1 MAIWK
6 RALLLLLC
14 VVLAVSLVA
23 CGGEEE
29 GKDKDNEKE
38 ESSKEESLN
47 PGDENCEHEFS
58 QWQVERT
65 RTCEKDGKK
74 SRECTLCG
82 KEETMV
88 WVATGHEFYGQG
100 KCSVCGKR
108 ESSCKHKKAETVVID
123 EPTCEEG
130 GEKRSICKSCKSVL
144 NSEYLSSLG
153 HEWVEHEGQ
162 EPTCTEIGWYS
173 YSDCSRCGYT
183 SYEER
188 AALGHNF
195 FAGVCET
202 CQQSD
207 GETGSVT
214 VEPIKKNE
222 YTAASGE
229 ANLLTAPGATIDV
242 HAVTLTQSVQKAEYT
257 LENVQAG
264 VYRIWITE
272 LYSGNVMSIYVK
284 NHLGEE
290 VGSNW
295 YCPNNEGLTVTLA
308 EGETYTIEV
317 SIYQGNG
324 ATFYLNVGHQT
335 PVADLSGYTNW
346 SGSFEFVDQTIAFT
360 YTPEISGIHAL
371 TVSNMLSGTYARL
384 YVYNH
389 LGETLMDSSYL
400 TNGNSVWGEL
410 EAGKTYYVCL
420 AYQSKLSTVDL
431 AIGAPKASVDVSEYN
446 VIKDSISFHRQVN
459 TYTFVATHS
468 TYTFLCKGVKD
479 DYTDMTLSVLNRL
492 EESVCYTDYFSND
505 DRMVVDNLVVGETY
519 TLCIGYSDD
528 VTPYE
533 VHVFTEKPATEV
545 SGKVNVTDSIEYYDQ
560 VNTYVWTATADC
572 DLQVYSMGMEN
583 GAVNIYIYDAT
594 GTNLLDAES
603 YCYKGDGVYVS
614 GVTAGETYV
623 VRVEYCNGFSR
634 YSVAFQY

>member
-6 RALLLLLC
+6 KALLFFLC
-14 VVLAVSLVA
+14 AVMALSLVA
-23 CGGEEE
+23 CGGEESAE
-29 GKDKDNEKE
+29 SKDDKE
-38 ESSKEESLN
+38 EASKEESLN
-47 PGDENCEHEFS
+47 PGDENCEHAWEE
-58 QWQVERT
+58 WRVERT

-88 WVATGHEFYGQG
+88 WVAAGHEFYGNG
-100 KCSVCGKR
+100 SCGVCGKR
-108 ESSCKHKKAETVVID
+108 EPNCKHKKSETVIIN
-123 EPTCEEG
+123 EPTCEAN

-144 NSEYLSSLG
+144 NSEYLPSLG
-153 HEWVEHEGQ
+153 HEWVEHVAQ
-162 EPTCTEIGWYS
+162 DPTCTEIGWYA
-173 YSDCSRCGYT
+173 YSVCGRCNYST
-183 SYEER
+183 YEER
-188 AALGHNF
+188 AAYGHNYF
-195 FAGVCET
+195 GGVCET
-202 CQQSD
+202 CGEAD

-222 YTAASGE
+222 YTAPEGE
-229 ANLLTAPGATIDV
+229 TNLMTAPAATIDV
-242 HAVTLTQSVQKAEYT
+242 HTVTLTKSEQKAEYT

-272 LYSGNVMSIYVK
+272 LYSGNAMSIYVK

-290 VGSNW
+290 VGGNW
-295 YCPNNEGLTVTLA
+295 YCPNNEGVTVTLA
-308 EGETYTIEV
+308 EGETYTVEV
-317 SIYQGNG
+317 SVYYGDG
-324 ATFYLNVGHQT
+324 ATFYLNIGRQT

-346 SGSFEFVDQTIAFT
+346 SGSFEFVDQVLAFT

-371 TVSNMLSGTYARL
+371 TVSNMLNGTYARI
-384 YVYNH
+384 YVCNH

-400 TNGNSVWGEL
+400 NNGNSVWGEL
-410 EAGKTYYVCL
+410 EAGKTYYFYL

-431 AIGAPKASVDVSEYN
+431 AIGAPKTAVDISEYN
-446 VIKDSISFHRQVN
+446 VIKDSVSFYRQVN

-468 TYTFLCKGVKD
+468 TYTFLCKGAKN
-479 DYTDMTLSVLNRL
+479 DYTDMSFAVLNRL
-492 EESVCYTDYFSND
+492 EESVSHTDYFSNN
-505 DRMVVDNLVVGETY
+505 DRMTVENLVVGETY

-533 VHVFTEKPATEV
+533 VHVFTEKPSTEV
-545 SGKVNVTDSIEYYDQ
+545 SGKVIVTDSIEYYDQ

-572 DLQVYSMGMEN
+572 DLQVYSMGMEE

-594 GTNLLDAES
+594 GTELLDSES
-603 YCYKGDGVYVS
+603 YSYKGEGVYVS

-623 VRVEYCNGFSR
+623 VRVEYCNSFSE
-634 YSVAFQY
+634 YSIAFQY